1 MSIYDYSLFTRQNEE
16 IPLSIYK
23 GQVILIVN
31 TATACGFTPQYKELQ
46 TLFDRYHEQGLVIL
60 DIPCNQFKEQAPESD
75 EEIHQF
81 CQLHYQTGF
90 DQLKKSDV
98 KGENALPIFAYL
110 TSQQGFKGFGKSAK
124 GLAMSAFLKTLDK
137 DYQANNDV
145 KWNFTKFLIDRQGQV
160 VARFEPT
167 SKMKDLEKAIQ
178 KLL

>member
-1 MSIYDYSLFTRQNEE
+1 MSIYDYSLFTRQDEE
-16 IPLSIYK
+16 IPLSTYK

-46 TLFDRYHEQGLVIL
+46 ALFDCYHEQGLVIL

-98 KGENALPIFAYL
+98 KGANALPVFAYL
-110 TSQQGFKGFGKSAK
+110 TSQHGFKGFGKSAK
-124 GLAMSAFLKTLDK
+124 GLAMSAFVKTLDK
-137 DYQANNDV
+137 DYQANDDI
-145 KWNFTKFLIDRQGQV
+145 KWNFTKFLIDRHGQV

-167 SKMKDLEKAIQ
+167 SKMKDLEQAIQ